1 MERGPRIIF
10 SAPFCLF
17 YGDLFYGLLVDF
29 VEWFYLIFDF
39 PEIDAFQVDAA
50 YEAVVHRAVVN
61 PAVCRVGSRGPL
73 GGAGNIGGCLALGKF
88 DADGNVEIIEYLE
101 TLAHRL
107 LGILLYRSGS
117 LVKSGPYKSRRG
129 SDIARQSEHTAARA
143 ERRERNVAQFVGRAC
158 AGSKVDVVVEVCH
171 LPGKVG

>member
-1 MERGPRIIF
+1 MGVYGEMGKGREIFPGPF
-10 SAPFCLF
+10 FALF
-17 YGDLFYGLLVDF
+17 YGDLFYGLPVDF
-29 VEWFYLIFDF
+29 VERFYLIFDF
-39 PEIDAFQVDAA
+39 PEIDALQVDAA

-73 GGAGNIGGCLALGKF
+73 GGAGNIGGCLALGEF
-88 DADGNVEIIEYLE
+88 YTDGNVEIIEYLE

-107 LGILLYRSGS
+107 LGILLYRSGG

-129 SDIARQSEHTAARA
+129 GDVARQSEHTAARA

-158 AGSKVDVVVEVCH
+158 AGAR
-171 LPGKVG
+171 LT